1 MPYALSCA
9 TNKLGMYK
17 IIIGRLRMLGSDGL
31 FTLMLSNLILLGCLG
46 ITLIPFARKVYR
58 TAKTAPATS
67 GASRLLV
74 VLGARLENDQITTLF
89 RQRLDRTLAIYDPER
104 PTCIIILGGITWGN
118 RSSEAE
124 RGREYLLER
133 GINSDDLLVE
143 DQSLNTLENLKHAQP
158 LIARH
163 GGHPV
168 LISNRFH
175 LARCSALARGIGIEH
190 GLCAAEGAF
199 LLSFSV
205 ARRLLSEAYYLHW
218 YEVGKRWSRWTR
230 NKKSLA
236 RIS

>member
-1 MPYALSCA
+1 
-9 TNKLGMYK
+9 
-17 IIIGRLRMLGSDGL
+17 MLGSDGL
-31 FTLMLSNLILLGCLG
+31 FTLMLSNFILLACLG
-46 ITLIPFARKVYR
+46 FTLIPVARRVYR
-58 TAKTAPATS
+58 TAKTTPSTS
-67 GASRLLV
+67 GAGCLLIV
-74 VLGARLENDQITTLF
+74 MGARLKNDEITRIF

-104 PTCIIILGGITWGN
+104 SMRIMILGGVTLGN

-124 RGREYLLER
+124 KGQKYLLAR
-133 GINSDDLLVE
+133 GISADHLLVE
-143 DQSLNTLENLKHAQP
+143 NQSLNTLENLKHAQP

-163 GGHPV
+163 GRHPV

-190 GLCAAEGAF
+190 DLCAAEQAF
-199 LLSFSV
+199 LFSFPMTLQV
-205 ARRLLSEAYYLHW
+205 FSEAYYLHW